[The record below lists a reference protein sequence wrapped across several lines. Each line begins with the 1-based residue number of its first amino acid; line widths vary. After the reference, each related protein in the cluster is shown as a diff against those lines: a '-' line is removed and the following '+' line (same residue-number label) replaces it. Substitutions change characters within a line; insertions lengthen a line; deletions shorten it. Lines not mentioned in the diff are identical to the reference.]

1 MEANLDL
8 RLTEVIPFDGYS
20 AGEFH
25 QHSTS
30 SLDSE
35 VPNRRRVL
43 ANIAEGVGFM
53 VPSDHDIIFDFRGL
67 AEQMGVLDRIA
78 LPLPGVEISP
88 TFGHLGAYGIQ
99 FAADAGAGGAPA
111 GRPGG
116 RPLARAHHRR
126 AGRRRP
132 RPGRHRHPD
141 EPPPRHLG
149 LVQHRRLRPRDPRRG
164 PRLPNWTTDFETVE
178 VYNGQTDFCQ
188 VLADW
193 LGLLNQGLRITAV
206 GNSDTHG
213 ESRAPG
219 YPRNYVR
226 TAGTAAHEVTGA
238 EVSTALREGR
248 SIVTGGAVLDFP
260 FGPGPG
266 DTVVPDAGSVRVH
279 VRLRTPPYTGIRRL
293 VAFHRGAAVFDRE
306 AAVDDA
312 AIIDLDEEIAI
323 PVEGDGPLVLL
334 ALGNPRLPYIAGG
347 PVFALANP
355 IWIDADA
362 DGTITPVGPGPIA
375 LLAMSICE

>member
-1 MEANLDL
+1 MNRQRLRTTVELVEDARARGATVIQMNHPRDTSGWFNTVGYAPEIPVEA
-8 RLTEVIPFDGYS
+8 
-20 AGEFH
+20 
-25 QHSTS
+25 
-30 SLDSE
+30 LDS
-35 VPNRRRVL
+35 
-43 ANIAEGVGFM
+43 
-53 VPSDHDIIFDFRGL
+53 
-67 AEQMGVLDRIA
+67 
-78 LPLPGVEISP
+78 
-88 TFGHLGAYGIQ
+88 
-99 FAADAGAGGAPA
+99 
-111 GRPGG
+111 
-116 RPLARAHHRR
+116 
-126 AGRRRP
+126 
-132 RPGRHRHPD
+132 
-141 EPPPRHLG
+141 
-149 LVQHRRLRPRDPRRG
+149 
-164 PRLPNWTTDFETVE
+164 PNWTTDFETVE

-226 TAGTAAHEVTGA
+226 TAGAAAHEVTGA
-238 EVSTALREGR
+238 EVTTALREGR

-293 VAFHRGAAVFDRE
+293 VAFHRGVAVFDRE
-306 AAVDDA
+306 LAVDDA
-312 AIIDLDEEIAI
+312 EIIDLDEEIAI

-362 DGTITPVGPGPIA
+362 DGTITPVGPGAITLP
-375 LLAMSICE
+375 AMSICE